1 MENRLCRMSKSLLG
15 AALLLST
22 CGITYSCSDDLDVSS
37 STGVMGNSLYD
48 ELKSTQKFNY
58 VTRMIDDLGLQEVLA
73 KTGSRTMFVADDDAY
88 NEFFKDGNNVFG
100 VSKYEDLTVSQKKML
115 LNSGMLENAYLLEMM
130 SNLGGTSGI
139 TKSQCLRQP
148 TSAALTDSVSYF
160 SADQLPRSYNE
171 QRDDNGNL
179 VETEWNKYN
188 TPASALR
195 PGMYLALGDAAPM
208 MSHFMRGQMAENSI
222 TDDDVNFILGKQSAG
237 TDAAAVGEASYING
251 VAIKADKQDVA
262 CMNGYYNQ
270 LEKVMVAPQNMA
282 EVLRTNSNTQI
293 FSHILDRFSTPVY
306 NASLTQQ
313 FNALHTEEEQVDSV
327 FQKRYYSERSVGG
340 NIFDTNPTSGKVSSD
355 LLSFD
360 PAWTSYNGPSVNSQQ
375 DMAAMFVPNDDAM
388 LKYFNEGGGVDFI
401 NRYAPGMSGTDAASV
416 IKKID
421 QIPLTIIKELINN
434 LMKSSFNA
442 SVPSKYLTIMND
454 ARDRMFENLKLDDGS
469 VISDVNSY
477 KSFIEKCLLASNG
490 VIYVTK
496 GVVTPASYASVAGP
510 VIISDSTHVFS
521 SVITA
526 DDGFI
531 QGSSY
536 SSAPLQQY
544 FSTYM
549 KAMQS
554 QFTLFVPTDGSLA
567 SGSYVD
573 PATYAAAA
581 NRRCWEFIYDNT
593 STSVI
598 PVQTK
603 AYNYNFNTGKGSL
616 RSQDGHRPSALSQA
630 YGTANAAAEKNILI
644 EMVNQHLI
652 VHDQN
657 NGDKGV
663 YNGPKYYLSRS
674 GAPVYVKE
682 LGNDPNRL
690 GSGMVVQGGFQ
701 LWRNRVLNLTGTADE
716 MKSSVFE
723 GYDKTATKNTYG
735 NGYTYFID
743 SPMEPTLQT
752 VADVIQDDSYSSDFS
767 KFWELAKTEFDE
779 YGQDVL
785 NAAGLIDPKGPE
797 TDRQNQLKFYSIFQ
811 TDDNYGGAGSRTN
824 VQMFN
829 NYRYTVYIPTNAA
842 LEAAVNAGLPTWKTI
857 AEYIDAHKAADGS
870 LSSAD
875 SLAVKGMA
883 VYIANFLKYHFQDN
897 SVFVDNVTNTGEYS
911 TSCVDNETNAYI
923 PITVKQTPNHM
934 TVTDASGQSVN
945 VNNNV
950 HNIFARDMELNARYI
965 SATYV
970 SSSSYSVIHQIDGVL
985 NFDKAFGGSYNR
997 NWSDA
1002 AATKAFVK
1010 KYRIRK

>member
-139 TKSQCLRQP
+139 TKNQCLRQP
-148 TSAALTDSVSYF
+148 TSAALTDTVSYF
-160 SADQLPRSYNE
+160 LADQLPRSYNE

-179 VETEWNKYN
+179 VETEWDKYN
-188 TPASALR
+188 TPAGALR

-208 MSHFMRGQMAENSI
+208 MSHFMRGQMAENGI
-222 TDDDVNFILGKQSAG
+222 TDDDVNFIIGKQTGG
-237 TDAAAVGEASYING
+237 TDASAVGEASYING

-293 FSHILDRFSTPVY
+293 FSHMLDRFSTPVY

-327 FQKRYYSERSVGG
+327 FQKRYYAERSVGG
-340 NIFDTNPTSGKVSSD
+340 NIFDTNPTSGKTSSD

-375 DMAAMFVPNDDAM
+375 DMAAMFVPNDEAL

-421 QIPLTIIKELINN
+421 QIPMTIIKELINN

-573 PATYAAAA
+573 PATYSAAA

-603 AYNYNFNTGKGSL
+603 AYSYNFNTGKGSL

-630 YGTANAAAEKNILI
+630 YGSADAAAEKNILI

-701 LWRNRVLNLTGTADE
+701 LWRNRTLNLTGTADE

-752 VADVIQDDSYSSDFS
+752 VADVIQDASYSAEFS

-785 NAAGLIDPKGPE
+785 NAAGLIDPKGSE

-811 TDDNYGGAGSRTN
+811 TENNYGGAGSRTN

-857 AEYIDAHKAADGS
+857 AEYIDSHKAADGS

-923 PITVKQTPNHM
+923 PITVKQNPNQM
-934 TVTDASGQSVN
+934 IVTDASGQSVN
-945 VNNNV
+945 VNGNV
-950 HNIFARDMELNARYI
+950 HNIFARDMELNGYYI

-985 NFDKAFGGSYNR
+985 NFDKAFSGSYNR

>member
-139 TKSQCLRQP
+139 TKNQCLRQP

-293 FSHILDRFSTPVY
+293 FSHMLDRFSTPVY

-375 DMAAMFVPNDDAM
+375 DMAAMFVPNDDA
-388 LKYFNEGGGVDFI
+388 LEEYFTTGGGVDFI
-401 NRYAPGMSGTDAASV
+401 NRYAPGNTGSSL
-416 IKKID
+416 IEKID

-454 ARDRMFENLKLDDGS
+454 ARDRMFENLKLADGS
-469 VISDVNSY
+469 VINGPEKY
-477 KSFIEKCLLASNG
+477 KDFIEKCLLASNG

-573 PATYAAAA
+573 PATYVAPGR
-581 NRRCWEFIYDNT
+581 RRCWEFIYDNT

-603 AYNYNFNTGKGSL
+603 AYNYKFNTGKGSL
-616 RSQDGHRPSALSQA
+616 LSQYGHRPSVLSQP
-630 YGTANAAAEKNILI
+630 YGSEDAAGEKNMLI

-701 LWRNRVLNLTGTADE
+701 LWRNRALNLTGTADE
-716 MKSSVFE
+716 MKSSVLE

-743 SPMEPTLQT
+743 SPMEPTLQN

-767 KFWELAKTEFDE
+767 KFWELAATEFDE
-779 YGQDVL
+779 YGQEVL
-785 NAAGLIDPKGPE
+785 DAAGLIDPKGSE
-797 TDRQNQLKFYSIFQ
+797 TDRQNQLTFYSIFQ
-811 TDDNYGGAGSRTN
+811 QSDKDNYGGVGSKTN

-934 TVTDASGQSVN
+934 TVTDASAHSVN

-950 HNIFARDMELNARYI
+950 HNIFARDMVLNATSL

-985 NFDKAFGGSYNR
+985 NFDKEFRGSYNR

>member
-37 STGVMGNSLYD
+37 SSGVMGNSLYD
-48 ELKSTQKFNY
+48 ELKSTNKFNY

-100 VSKYEDLTVSQKKML
+100 VSKYEDLSVSQKKML

-139 TKSQCLRQP
+139 TKNQCLRQP

-160 SADQLPRSYNE
+160 LADQLPRSYNE
-171 QRDDNGNL
+171 QRDDNGEL
-179 VETEWNKYN
+179 VETEWSKYN

-208 MSHFMRGQMAENSI
+208 MSHFMRGQMAENNI
-222 TDDDVNFILGKQSAG
+222 TDDDVNFILNGQSAS
-237 TDAAAVGEASYING
+237 ANGEASYING
-251 VAIKADKQDVA
+251 VAIKSDKQDVA

-282 EVLRTNSNTQI
+282 EVLRTNNNTKI
-293 FSHILDRFSTPVY
+293 FSHMLDRFSTPVY

-327 FQKRYYSERSVGG
+327 FQKRYYAERSVGG
-340 NIFDTNPTSGKVSSD
+340 NIFNTNPTTGKVSSD

-401 NRYAPGMSGTDAASV
+401 NRYAPGMGGSDIASV
-416 IKKID
+416 IKKVD
-421 QIPLTIIKELINN
+421 QIPLSIIKELINN
-434 LMKSSFNA
+434 LMKASFNA

-454 ARDRMFENLKLDDGS
+454 ARDRMFENLKLDDGTT
-469 VISDVNSY
+469 ITNVNSY
-477 KSFIEKCLLASNG
+477 KAFIEKCLLANNG

-567 SGSYVD
+567 SGAYVD

-603 AYNYNFNTGKGSL
+603 AYSYNFNSGKGSL

-630 YGTANAAAEKNILI
+630 YGSADAASEKNILI

-674 GAPVYVKE
+674 GAPVYIKT
-682 LGNDPNRL
+682 LGNDANRL
-690 GSGMVVQGGFQ
+690 GNGMVVQGGFQ
-701 LWRNRVLNLTGTADE
+701 IWRNRTLNLNGTANE
-716 MKSSVFE
+716 MESRVIE

-743 SPMEPTLQT
+743 SPMEPTLQS
-752 VADVIQDDSYSSDFS
+752 VADVMQDASYSSDFS
-767 KFWELAKTEFDE
+767 KFWEIAKTEFDE
-779 YGQDVL
+779 YGLDVL
-785 NAAGLIDPKGPE
+785 NAAGLIDPKGSE
-797 TDRQNQLKFYSIFQ
+797 TDRQNQQKFYSIFQ
-811 TDDNYGGAGSRTN
+811 TENNYGGAGSRTN

-829 NYRYTVYIPTNAA
+829 NYRYTVYVPTNDA
-842 LEAAVNAGLPTWKTI
+842 LQKAIDAGLPTWKKI
-857 AEYIDAHKAADGS
+857 SEYINAHKAADGS

-883 VYIANFLKYHFQDN
+883 IYIANFLKYHFQDN
-897 SVFVDNVTNTGEYS
+897 SVFVDNVTSSGEYS

-923 PITVKQTPNHM
+923 SIGVKQNPNSM
-934 TVTDASGQSVN
+934 TLTDASGKN
-945 VNNNV
+945 VKVDNSL
-950 HNIFARDMELNARYI
+950 HNIFARDIELNGYYI

-970 SSSSYSVIHQIDGVL
+970 TSNSYSVIHQIDDVL
-985 NFDKAFGGSYNR
+985 NFDKSFNGSYNR
-997 NWSDA
+997 NWSDV

>member
-1 MENRLCRMSKSLLG
+1 MENRLCRMCKSLLG

-88 NEFFKDGNNVFG
+88 DEFFKDGNNVFG

-130 SNLGGTSGI
+130 SNLGSTSGV
-139 TKSQCLRQP
+139 TKNQCLRQP

-160 SADQLPRSYNE
+160 LADQLPRSYNE
-171 QRDDNGNL
+171 QRDDDGNL
-179 VETEWNKYN
+179 VETEWSKYN

-208 MSHFMRGQMAENSI
+208 MFHFMRGHMVANNI
-222 TDDDVNFILGKQSAG
+222 TDDDVNFILGNTASTEASATG
-237 TDAAAVGEASYING
+237 DVSYING
-251 VAIKADKQDVA
+251 VAIKSDKQDVA

-282 EVLRTNSNTQI
+282 EVIRTNSNTQI
-293 FSHILDRFSTPVY
+293 FSHMLDRFSTPVY

-313 FNALHTEEEQVDSV
+313 FNALHTEDEQVDSV
-327 FQKRYYSERSVGG
+327 FQKRYYSERSVGDV
-340 NIFDTNPTSGKVSSD
+340 IFDTNPTTSKVSSD

-360 PAWTSYNGPSVNSQQ
+360 PAWSSYNGPSVGSQQ

-401 NRYAPGMSGTDAASV
+401 NRYAPGMSGSDINSV

-434 LMKSSFNA
+434 LMKSSFNS

-454 ARDRMFENLKLDDGS
+454 ARDRMFENLTLDDGT

-477 KSFIEKCLLASNG
+477 KSFIEKCLLANNG
-490 VIYVTK
+490 VVYVTK

-567 SGSYVD
+567 TGAYVD

-581 NRRCWEFIYDNT
+581 NRRCWEFIYVNT

-603 AYNYNFNTGKGSL
+603 AYSYNINSGKGSL
-616 RSQDGHRPSALSQA
+616 RSQDGHRPSALSTP
-630 YGTANAAAEKNILI
+630 YGTADAAAEKNMLI

-652 VHDQN
+652 VHDQS
-657 NGDKGV
+657 NGDMGV

-674 GAPVYVKE
+674 GAPIYIKD
-682 LGNDPNRL
+682 LGQDPSRL

-701 LWRNRVLNLTGTADE
+701 IWRNRLLNLTGTANE
-716 MKSSVFE
+716 MKSNVIE
-723 GYDKTATKNTYG
+723 GYDKTSTKNTYG

-743 SPMEPTLQT
+743 SPMEPTLQS
-752 VADVIQDDSYSSDFS
+752 VADVIQDASYSSEFS

-779 YGQDVL
+779 YGQEVL
-785 NAAGLIDPKGPE
+785 DAAGLIDPSGSE
-797 TDRQNQLKFYSIFQ
+797 TDRQNQLKYYSIFQ
-811 TDDNYGGAGSRTN
+811 TDNNYGGEGSRTN
-824 VQMFN
+824 VHLFN

-842 LEAAVNAGLPTWKTI
+842 LEAAENEGLPTWKKI
-857 AEYIDAHKAADGS
+857 AEYIDAHKLADGS
-870 LSSAD
+870 LSSSD

-883 VYIANFLKYHFQDN
+883 TYIANFFKYHFQDN
-897 SVFVDNVTNTGEYS
+897 SVFVDNVSNTSEYS
-911 TSCVDNETNAYI
+911 TSCVDNESNAYI
-923 PITVKQTPNHM
+923 SIN
-934 TVTDASGQSVN
+934 VTQSPGHIKLEDASGQTVEVN
-945 VNNNV
+945 SGLQ
-950 HNIFARDMELNARYI
+950 NIFARDMELNGYYI

-970 SSSSYSVIHQIDGVL
+970 LSSSYSVIHQINGVL
-985 NFDKAFGGSYNR
+985 NFDKSFSGSYNR

>member
-139 TKSQCLRQP
+139 TKNQCLRQP

-293 FSHILDRFSTPVY
+293 FSHMLDRFSTPVY

-375 DMAAMFVPNDDAM
+375 DMAAMFVPNDDA
-388 LKYFNEGGGVDFI
+388 LEEYFTTGGGVDFI
-401 NRYAPGMSGTDAASV
+401 NRYAPGNTGSSL
-416 IKKID
+416 IEKID

-454 ARDRMFENLKLDDGS
+454 ARDRMFENLKLADGS
-469 VISDVNSY
+469 VINGPEKY
-477 KSFIEKCLLASNG
+477 KDFIEKCLLASNG

-573 PATYAAAA
+573 PATYVAPGR
-581 NRRCWEFIYDNT
+581 RRCWEFIYDNT

-603 AYNYNFNTGKGSL
+603 AYNYKFNTGKGSL
-616 RSQDGHRPSALSQA
+616 LSQYGHRPSVLSQP
-630 YGTANAAAEKNILI
+630 YGSEDAAGEKNMLI

-663 YNGPKYYLSRS
+663 YNGPQYYLSRS

-682 LGNDPNRL
+682 LPKDPNRL

-701 LWRNRVLNLTGTADE
+701 LWRNRALNLTGTADE
-716 MKSSVFE
+716 MKSSVLE

-743 SPMEPTLQT
+743 SPMEPTLQN

-767 KFWELAKTEFDE
+767 KFWELAAKEFDD
-779 YGQDVL
+779 YGQEVL
-785 NAAGLIDPKGPE
+785 DAAGLIDPKGSE
-797 TDRQNQLKFYSIFQ
+797 TDRQNQKKFYSIFQ
-811 TDDNYGGAGSRTN
+811 QSEKDNYGGVGSKTN

-934 TVTDASGQSVN
+934 TVTDASAHSVN

-950 HNIFARDMELNARYI
+950 HNIFARDMVLNGTSL

-985 NFDKAFGGSYNR
+985 NFDKEFDGSYNR
-997 NWSDA
+997 DWSDA

>member
-37 STGVMGNSLYD
+37 SSGVMGNSLYD
-48 ELKSTQKFNY
+48 ELKSTNKFNY

-100 VSKYEDLTVSQKKML
+100 VSKYEDLSVSQKKML

-139 TKSQCLRQP
+139 TKNQCLRQP

-160 SADQLPRSYNE
+160 LADQLPRSYNE
-171 QRDDNGNL
+171 QRDNNGDL
-179 VETEWNKYN
+179 TETEWSKYN

-208 MSHFMRGQMAENSI
+208 MSHFMRGQMAENNI
-222 TDDDVNFILGKQSAG
+222 TDDDVNFILNSQSAS
-237 TDAAAVGEASYING
+237 ANGEASYING
-251 VAIKADKQDVA
+251 VAIKSDKQDVA

-282 EVLRTNSNTQI
+282 EVLRTNSNTKI
-293 FSHILDRFSTPVY
+293 FSHMLDRFSTPVY

-327 FQKRYYSERSVGG
+327 FQKRYYAERSIGG
-340 NIFDTNPTSGKVSSD
+340 NIFNTNPTTGKVSSD

-375 DMAAMFVPNDDAM
+375 DMAAMFVPNDEAM

-401 NRYAPGMSGTDAASV
+401 NRYAPGMGGSDIASV
-416 IKKID
+416 IKKVD
-421 QIPLTIIKELINN
+421 QIPLSIIKELINN
-434 LMKSSFNA
+434 LMKSSFNS

-454 ARDRMFENLKLDDGS
+454 ARDRMFENLKLDDGTT
-469 VISDVNSY
+469 ITNVNSY
-477 KSFIEKCLLASNG
+477 KAFIEKCLLANNG

-567 SGSYVD
+567 SGTYVD

-603 AYNYNFNTGKGSL
+603 AYGYNFSTGKGSL

-630 YGTANAAAEKNILI
+630 YGSADAASEKNILI

-674 GAPVYVKE
+674 GAPVYIKT
-682 LGNDPNRL
+682 LGNDANRL
-690 GSGMVVQGGFQ
+690 GNGMVVQGGFQ
-701 LWRNRVLNLTGTADE
+701 IWRNRTLNLNGTANE
-716 MKSSVFE
+716 MESHVIE

-743 SPMEPTLQT
+743 SPMEPTLQS
-752 VADVIQDDSYSSDFS
+752 VADVMQDDSYSSDFS
-767 KFWELAKTEFDE
+767 KFWEIAKTEFDE
-779 YGQDVL
+779 YGLDVL
-785 NAAGLIDPKGPE
+785 NAAGLVDPKGSE
-797 TDRQNQLKFYSIFQ
+797 TDRQNQQKFYSIFQ
-811 TDDNYGGAGSRTN
+811 TANNYGGAGSRTN

-829 NYRYTVYIPTNAA
+829 NYRYTVYVPTNDA
-842 LEAAVNAGLPTWKTI
+842 LQKAIDAGLPTWKKI
-857 AEYIDAHKAADGS
+857 AEYIDAHKAEDGS

-883 VYIANFLKYHFQDN
+883 IYIANFLKYHFQDN
-897 SVFVDNVTNTGEYS
+897 SVFVDNVTNSGEYS

-923 PITVKQTPNHM
+923 SIGVKQSPNSM
-934 TVTDASGQSVN
+934 TLTDASGKSVK
-945 VNNNV
+945 VDNNL
-950 HNIFARDMELNARYI
+950 HNIFARDIELNGYYI
-965 SATYV
+965 SASYV
-970 SSSSYSVIHQIDGVL
+970 SGNSYSVIHQIDGVL
-985 NFDKAFGGSYNR
+985 NFDKSFNGSYNR
-997 NWSDA
+997 NWSDV

>member
-37 STGVMGNSLYD
+37 SSGVMGNSLYD
-48 ELKSTQKFNY
+48 ELKSTNKFNY

-100 VSKYEDLTVSQKKML
+100 VSKYEDLSVSQKKML

-139 TKSQCLRQP
+139 TKNQCLRQP

-160 SADQLPRSYNE
+160 LADQLPRSYNE
-171 QRDDNGNL
+171 QRDNNGEL
-179 VETEWNKYN
+179 TETEWSKYN

-208 MSHFMRGQMAENSI
+208 MSHFMRGQMAENNI
-222 TDDDVNFILGKQSAG
+222 TDDDVNFILNSQSAS
-237 TDAAAVGEASYING
+237 ANGEASYING
-251 VAIKADKQDVA
+251 VAIKSDKQDVA

-282 EVLRTNSNTQI
+282 EVLRTNSDTKI
-293 FSHILDRFSTPVY
+293 FSHMLDRFSTPVY

-327 FQKRYYSERSVGG
+327 FQKRYYAERSVGG
-340 NIFDTNPTSGKVSSD
+340 NIFNTNPTTGKVSSD

-375 DMAAMFVPNDDAM
+375 DMAAMFVPNDEAM

-401 NRYAPGMSGTDAASV
+401 NRYAPGMGGSDIASV
-416 IKKID
+416 IKKVD
-421 QIPLTIIKELINN
+421 QIPLSIIKELINN

-442 SVPSKYLTIMND
+442 SVPSKYRTIMND
-454 ARDRMFENLKLDDGS
+454 ARDRMFENLKVDNNGS
-469 VISDVNSY
+469 LVTITDVNSY
-477 KSFIEKCLLASNG
+477 KSFIEKCLLANNG

-567 SGSYVD
+567 SGAYVD

-603 AYNYNFNTGKGSL
+603 AYGYNFSTGKRSL

-630 YGTANAAAEKNILI
+630 YGSADAASEKNILI

-674 GAPVYVKE
+674 GAPVYIKT
-682 LGNDPNRL
+682 LGNDANRL
-690 GSGMVVQGGFQ
+690 GNGMVVQGGFQ
-701 LWRNRVLNLTGTADE
+701 IWRNRTLNLNGTANE
-716 MKSSVFE
+716 MESHVIE

-743 SPMEPTLQT
+743 SPMEPTLQS
-752 VADVIQDDSYSSDFS
+752 VADVMQDGSYSSDFS
-767 KFWELAKTEFDE
+767 KFWEIAKTEFDE
-779 YGQDVL
+779 YGLDVL
-785 NAAGLIDPKGPE
+785 NAAGLVDPKGSE
-797 TDRQNQLKFYSIFQ
+797 NDRYNQQKYYSIFQ
-811 TDDNYGGAGSRTN
+811 SSKTSNYGGISRLN

-829 NYRYTVYIPTNAA
+829 NYRYTVYVPTNDA
-842 LEAAVNAGLPTWKTI
+842 LQKAIDAGLPTWKKI
-857 AEYIDAHKAADGS
+857 SEYIDAHKLEDGS

-883 VYIANFLKYHFQDN
+883 IYIVNFLKYHFQDN
-897 SVFVDNVTNTGEYS
+897 SVFVDNVTNSGEYS

-923 PITVKQTPNHM
+923 SIGVKQSPNSM
-934 TVTDASGQSVN
+934 TLTDASDNIVK
-945 VNNNV
+945 VDNNL
-950 HNIFARDMELNARYI
+950 HNIFARDIELNRSYI

-970 SSSSYSVIHQIDGVL
+970 TGNSYSVIHQIDGVL
-985 NFDKAFGGSYNR
+985 NFDKSFNGSYNR
-997 NWSDA
+997 NWSDV

>member
-293 FSHILDRFSTPVY
+293 FSHMLDRFSTPVY

-375 DMAAMFVPNDDAM
+375 DMAAMFVPNDDV
-388 LKYFNEGGGVDFI
+388 LKEYFTTGGGVDFI
-401 NRYAPGMSGTDAASV
+401 NRYAPGNTGSSL
-416 IKKID
+416 IEKID

-454 ARDRMFENLKLDDGS
+454 ARDRMFENLKLDDGG

-581 NRRCWEFIYDNT
+581 NRRCWKFIYDNT

-630 YGTANAAAEKNILI
+630 YGTADAAAEKNMLI

-785 NAAGLIDPKGPE
+785 NAAGLIDPKGSE

-923 PITVKQTPNHM
+923 PITVKQTPDHM

>member
-37 STGVMGNSLYD
+37 SSGVMGNSLYD
-48 ELKSTQKFNY
+48 ELKSTNKFNY

-100 VSKYEDLTVSQKKML
+100 VSKYEDLSVSQKKML

-139 TKSQCLRQP
+139 TKNQCLRQP

-160 SADQLPRSYNE
+160 LADQLPRSYNE
-171 QRDDNGNL
+171 QRDNNGEL
-179 VETEWNKYN
+179 TETEWSKYN

-208 MSHFMRGQMAENSI
+208 MSHFMRGQMAENNI
-222 TDDDVNFILGKQSAG
+222 TDDDVNFILNGQSAS
-237 TDAAAVGEASYING
+237 ANSEASYING
-251 VAIKADKQDVA
+251 VAIKSDKQDVA

-282 EVLRTNSNTQI
+282 EVLRTNSDTKI
-293 FSHILDRFSTPVY
+293 FSHMLDRFSTPVY

-327 FQKRYYSERSVGG
+327 FQKRYYAERSVGG
-340 NIFDTNPTSGKVSSD
+340 NIFNTNPTTGKVSSD

-401 NRYAPGMSGTDAASV
+401 NRYAPGMGGSDITSV
-416 IKKID
+416 IKKVD
-421 QIPLTIIKELINN
+421 QIPLSIIKELINN
-434 LMKSSFNA
+434 LMKSSFNS

-454 ARDRMFENLKLDDGS
+454 ARDRMFENLKLDDGTT
-469 VISDVNSY
+469 ITNVNSY
-477 KSFIEKCLLASNG
+477 KAFIEKCLLANNG

-567 SGSYVD
+567 SGAYVD

-603 AYNYNFNTGKGSL
+603 AYGYNFSTGKGSL

-630 YGTANAAAEKNILI
+630 YGSTDAASEKNILI

-674 GAPVYVKE
+674 GAPVYIKT
-682 LGNDPNRL
+682 LGNDANRL
-690 GSGMVVQGGFQ
+690 GNGMVVQGGFQ
-701 LWRNRVLNLTGTADE
+701 IWRNRTLNLNGTANE
-716 MKSSVFE
+716 MESHVIE

-743 SPMEPTLQT
+743 SPMEPTLQS
-752 VADVIQDDSYSSDFS
+752 VADVMQDDSYSSDFS
-767 KFWELAKTEFDE
+767 KFWEIAKTEFDE
-779 YGQDVL
+779 YGLDVL
-785 NAAGLIDPKGPE
+785 NAAGLVDPKGSE
-797 TDRQNQLKFYSIFQ
+797 TDRQNQQKFYSIFQ
-811 TDDNYGGAGSRTN
+811 TANNYGGAGSRTN

-829 NYRYTVYIPTNAA
+829 NYRYTVYVPTNDA
-842 LEAAVNAGLPTWKTI
+842 LQKAIDAGLPTWKKI
-857 AEYIDAHKAADGS
+857 SEYIDAHKAEDGS

-883 VYIANFLKYHFQDN
+883 IYIANFLKYHFQDN
-897 SVFVDNVTNTGEYS
+897 SVFVDNVTNSGEYS

-923 PITVKQTPNHM
+923 SIGVKQSPNSM
-934 TVTDASGQSVN
+934 TLTDASGKSVN
-945 VNNNV
+945 VDNNL
-950 HNIFARDMELNARYI
+950 HNIFARDIELNGYYI
-965 SATYV
+965 SASYV
-970 SSSSYSVIHQIDGVL
+970 SGNSYSVIHQIDGVL
-985 NFDKAFGGSYNR
+985 NFDKSFNGSYNR
-997 NWSDA
+997 NWSDV

>member
-58 VTRMIDDLGLQEVLA
+58 VVRMIDDLGLQEVLA

-88 NEFFKDGNNVFG
+88 NEFFKNGNNVFG
-100 VSKYEDLTVSQKKML
+100 VSKYEDLSVSQKKML
-115 LNSGMLENAYLLEMM
+115 LNSGMLDNAYLLEMM

-139 TKSQCLRQP
+139 TKNQCLRQP

-160 SADQLPRSYNE
+160 LADQLPRSYNE
-171 QRDDNGNL
+171 QKDDNGNP
-179 VETEWNKYN
+179 VESEWNKYN
-188 TPASALR
+188 TPAGALR

-208 MSHFMRGQMAENSI
+208 MTHFMRGQMAENNI
-222 TDDDVNFILGKQSAG
+222 TDDDVNFILNGQSTSAS
-237 TDAAAVGEASYING
+237 GEASYING
-251 VAIKADKQDVA
+251 VAIKSDKQDVA

-282 EVLRTNSNTQI
+282 EVLRMNDNTKI
-293 FSHILDRFSTPVY
+293 FSHMLDRFSTPVY
-306 NASLTQQ
+306 NATLTQQ
-313 FNALHTEEEQVDSV
+313 FNALHTEEDQVDSV
-327 FQKRYYSERSVGG
+327 FQKRYYAERSVGG
-340 NIFDTNPTSGKVSSD
+340 DIFNTNPTTGKVSSD

-360 PAWTSYNGPSVNSQQ
+360 PAWSSYSGPSVNSQQ

-401 NRYAPGMSGTDAASV
+401 NRYAPGMGGSDIASV
-416 IKKID
+416 IKKVD
-421 QIPLTIIKELINN
+421 QIPLSIIKELINN
-434 LMKSSFNA
+434 LMKSSFNS

-454 ARDRMFENLKLDDGS
+454 ARDRMFENLKLDDGTT
-469 VISDVNSY
+469 ITNVNSY
-477 KSFIEKCLLASNG
+477 KAFIEKCLLANNG

-598 PVQTK
+598 PVQTR
-603 AYNYNFNTGKGSL
+603 AYSYNFNSGKGSL

-630 YGTANAAAEKNILI
+630 YGSTDAASEKNILI

-652 VHDQN
+652 VHDQT
-657 NGDKGV
+657 NGDMGV
-663 YNGPKYYLSRS
+663 YNGPRYYLSRS
-674 GAPVYVKE
+674 GAPVYVKTV
-682 LGNDPNRL
+682 GNDANRL
-690 GSGMVVQGGFQ
+690 GNGMVVQGGFQ
-701 LWRNRVLNLTGTADE
+701 IWRNRALNLNGTANE
-716 MKSSVFE
+716 MESHVIE

-743 SPMEPTLQT
+743 SPMEPTLQS
-752 VADVIQDDSYSSDFS
+752 VADVMQDASYSSDFS
-767 KFWELAKTEFDE
+767 KFWEIAKTEFDE
-779 YGQDVL
+779 YGLEVL
-785 NAAGLIDPKGPE
+785 NAAGF
-797 TDRQNQLKFYSIFQ
+797 TDANQQKFYSIFQ
-811 TDDNYGGAGSRTN
+811 TANNYGGAGSRTN

-829 NYRYTVYIPTNAA
+829 NYRYTVYVPTN
-842 LEAAVNAGLPTWKTI
+842 EAMEQAINAGLPTWKKI
-857 AEYIDAHKAADGS
+857 AEYISTHSAEDGS
-870 LSSAD
+870 MTSAD
-875 SLAVKGMA
+875 SLAVKGMV

-897 SVFVDNVTNTGEYS
+897 SVFVDEVTNSGEYS

-923 PITVKQTPNHM
+923 PITVSQTPGKM
-934 TVTDASGQSVN
+934 TLTDASGKSVHVDAN
-945 VNNNV
+945 VN
-950 HNIFARDMELNARYI
+950 NIFARDIELNGYYI
-965 SATYV
+965 SASYV
-970 SSSSYSVIHQIDGVL
+970 SGNSYSVIHQIDGVL
-985 NFDKAFGGSYNR
+985 NFDKSFSGSYNR
-997 NWSDA
+997 NWSDV

>member
-1 MENRLCRMSKSLLG
+1 
-15 AALLLST
+15 
-22 CGITYSCSDDLDVSS
+22 
-37 STGVMGNSLYD
+37 
-48 ELKSTQKFNY
+48 
-58 VTRMIDDLGLQEVLA
+58 
-73 KTGSRTMFVADDDAY
+73 
-88 NEFFKDGNNVFG
+88 
-100 VSKYEDLTVSQKKML
+100 
-115 LNSGMLENAYLLEMM
+115 
-130 SNLGGTSGI
+130 
-139 TKSQCLRQP
+139 
-148 TSAALTDSVSYF
+148 
-160 SADQLPRSYNE
+160 
-171 QRDDNGNL
+171 
-179 VETEWNKYN
+179 
-188 TPASALR
+188 
-195 PGMYLALGDAAPM
+195 
-208 MSHFMRGQMAENSI
+208 
-222 TDDDVNFILGKQSAG
+222 
-237 TDAAAVGEASYING
+237 
-251 VAIKADKQDVA
+251 
-262 CMNGYYNQ
+262 
-270 LEKVMVAPQNMA
+270 MVAPQNMA

-454 ARDRMFENLKLDDGS
+454 ARDRMFENLKLDDGG

-630 YGTANAAAEKNILI
+630 YGTADAAAEKNMLI

-767 KFWELAKTEFDE
+767 KFWELAKR
-779 YGQDVL
+779 
-785 NAAGLIDPKGPE
+785 NSMNM
-797 TDRQNQLKFYSIFQ
+797 DRMY
-811 TDDNYGGAGSRTN
+811 
-824 VQMFN
+824 
-829 NYRYTVYIPTNAA
+829 
-842 LEAAVNAGLPTWKTI
+842 
-857 AEYIDAHKAADGS
+857 
-870 LSSAD
+870 
-875 SLAVKGMA
+875 
-883 VYIANFLKYHFQDN
+883 
-897 SVFVDNVTNTGEYS
+897 
-911 TSCVDNETNAYI
+911 
-923 PITVKQTPNHM
+923 
-934 TVTDASGQSVN
+934 
-945 VNNNV
+945 
-950 HNIFARDMELNARYI
+950 
-965 SATYV
+965 
-970 SSSSYSVIHQIDGVL
+970 
-985 NFDKAFGGSYNR
+985 
-997 NWSDA
+997 
-1002 AATKAFVK
+1002 
-1010 KYRIRK
+1010 

>member
-139 TKSQCLRQP
+139 TKNQCLRQP

-375 DMAAMFVPNDDAM
+375 DMAAMFVPNDDVM

-454 ARDRMFENLKLDDGS
+454 ARDRMFDNLKLDDGS

-573 PATYAAAA
+573 PATYAAGAY
-581 NRRCWEFIYDNT
+581 RRCWEFIYDNT

-616 RSQDGHRPSALSQA
+616 RPQDGHRPSALSQA
-630 YGTANAAAEKNILI
+630 YGNADAAAEKNILI

-682 LGNDPNRL
+682 LGNDLNRL

-767 KFWELAKTEFDE
+767 KFWELAKTEFDD
-779 YGQDVL
+779 YGEDVL
-785 NAAGLIDPKGPE
+785 IAAGLIDPKDP
-797 TDRQNQLKFYSIFQ
+797 DFQNKLKFYSIFQ
-811 TDDNYGGAGSRTN
+811 TDNYYGGAGSLTN

-934 TVTDASGQSVN
+934 KVTDATGHRVD

-950 HNIFARDMELNARYI
+950 HNIFARDMELSKPYSNINA
-965 SATYV
+965 TV

-985 NFDKAFGGSYNR
+985 NFDKDFKGSYNR
-997 NWSDA
+997 DWSDA